1 MKSILSLPFFAAVA
15 FATSRLTPPPGS
27 IVVAKS
33 GGDFDS
39 ISSAI
44 QSLNQGIRENQTIF
58 VKAGTYEEQVSI
70 PAMSGLLTI
79 YGETKDILSYS
90 ANTVTV
96 TYNAST
102 SSTASSKDA
111 DTATVQNGAAS
122 TRFYNLNFANS
133 HSAGESALA
142 LSASGTQQG
151 YYGCQFTG
159 NENTILTQVGGTQVF
174 ARCLIQ
180 GTSDFITG
188 QYARVWFDAVA
199 IRVLP
204 CSGQGFIT
212 ANGRS
217 SNDDPSY
224 YVINNSSVDAA
235 SDKTVTS
242 GSYYLG
248 RPLSD
253 FSRVVFQDTYMSEV
267 VNSAGWSEWTKAK
280 PNTQDVDFGE
290 YDNSGPGSL
299 GSRASF
305 SKKLSSALAVG
316 DIINDGY
323 QSWVDVSY
331 LS

>member
-1 MKSILSLPFFAAVA
+1 M
-15 FATSRLTPPPGS
+15 
-27 IVVAKS
+27 
-33 GGDFDS
+33 
-39 ISSAI
+39 
-44 QSLNQGIRENQTIF
+44 
-58 VKAGTYEEQVSI
+58 
-70 PAMSGLLTI
+70 
-79 YGETKDILSYS
+79 
-90 ANTVTV
+90 
-96 TYNAST
+96 
-102 SSTASSKDA
+102 
-111 DTATVQNGAAS
+111 
-122 TRFYNLNFANS
+122 
-133 HSAGESALA
+133 
-142 LSASGTQQG
+142 
-151 YYGCQFTG
+151 
-159 NENTILTQVGGTQVF
+159 
-174 ARCLIQ
+174 
-180 GTSDFITG
+180 
-188 QYARVWFDAVA
+188 WFDAVA